1 MGKKKCKLLNKMLR
15 HSLDDIIEA
24 VEAIKV
30 TTKEP
35 TTLYYIDILVERLKV
50 LINILTIV

>member
-1 MGKKKCKLLNKMLR
+1 MGKKNKKLNKMLKR
-15 HSLDDIIEA
+15 SLDGIIEA

-35 TTLYYIDILVERLKV
+35 TTLYYVDILVERLKLLV
-50 LINILTIV
+50 TILTAV